1 LRKNEEKSFY
11 FGWDNETKEVLTVLA
26 ISKTDVIKK
35 IKNQDHRGF
44 SKELFEYQLKNQM
57 NILEKVKHE
66 NIVKLKKFS
75 D

>member
-1 LRKNEEKSFY
+1 M
-11 FGWDNETKEVLTVLA
+11 LA

-35 IKNQDHRGF
+35 IKNQDNRIF
-44 SKELFEYQLKNQM
+44 SKELFEYQLKNQI